1 MLDALRF
8 VAAAVARKDY
18 VQDLQHF
25 RIKDG
30 RVTGFNGVVALS
42 SDIDVDL
49 DIHPNASKM
58 LAAIKACPGT
68 IALNMTPAGR
78 LAIKSE
84 KFKSFVE
91 CLPQESAQFPEP
103 EGEAVD
109 LGENFMPGIRA
120 LAPAMGI
127 DASRIWAMGIKLQN
141 QSMFATNNVMLVEY
155 WHGTDIPLDV
165 VIPDVCVKELLRIGE
180 NPTRVQVN
188 DRCITFWFGEK
199 RWLRSQLIEPTGWPM
214 AIMDKVLAS
223 SDGEQLAFPPGFF
236 EAVDTLKPF
245 LGDAGS
251 LYLTAQ
257 SLGTSSHDGEGTS
270 IDVVTPGV
278 TDMQAYHH
286 RQLTVLGEIAKTID
300 WTGYPQPCMFR
311 GDRLRGALIGQRI

>member
-8 VAAAVARKDY
+8 VAAAVAKKDY

-49 DIHPNASKM
+49 DIHPNAAKM

-78 LAIKSE
+78 LAVKSE

-103 EGEAVD
+103 EGEAID
-109 LGENFMPGIRA
+109 LGENFMPGIKA

-165 VIPDVCVKELLRIGE
+165 VIPDVCVKELLRINE

-199 RWLRSQLIEPTGWPM
+199 RWLRSQLVEPTGWPM
-214 AIMDKVLAS
+214 AKMDQVLS
-223 SDGEQLAFPPGFF
+223 MSDGEQLAYPEGFF
-236 EAVDTLKPF
+236 EAIDTLKPF
-245 LGDAGS
+245 LADSGTVYVSPDKVS
-251 LYLTAQ
+251 TAK
-257 SLGTSSHDGEGTS
+257 DEGEGTS
-270 IDVVTPGV
+270 VDVSIPGV
-278 TDMQAYHH
+278 TEMQAYHH
-286 RQLTVLGEIAKTID
+286 RQLTLLGEISQTID
-300 WTGYPQPCMFR
+300 WTAYPAPCMFR
-311 GDRLRGALIGQRI
+311 GNRLRGALVGQRI

>member
-8 VAAAVARKDY
+8 VAAAVAKKDY
-18 VQDLQHF
+18 VQDLTHF

-49 DIHPNASKM
+49 DIHPNAGKM

-78 LAIKSE
+78 LSVKSE
-84 KFKSFVE
+84 KFKSFVD
-91 CLPQESAQFPEP
+91 CLPNESTVFPEP
-103 EGEAVD
+103 EGETID
-109 LGENFMPGIRA
+109 LGENFLPGIRA

-165 VIPDVCVKELLRIGE
+165 VIPDVCVKELLRINE
-180 NPTRVQVN
+180 APTKVQVTAN
-188 DRCITFWFGEK
+188 SITFWFGDK
-199 RWLRSQLIEPTGWPM
+199 RWLRSQLIEPEGWPI
-214 AIMDKVLAS
+214 AVMDNVLS
-223 SDGEQLAFPPGFF
+223 QSTGEQLPFPAGFF
-236 EAVDTLKPF
+236 EAVETLKPF
-245 LGDAGS
+245 LADAGTVFVAPS
-251 LYLTAQ
+251 YL
-257 SLGTSSHDGEGTS
+257 STSRHEGEGTS
-270 IDVVTPGV
+270 IDVSIPGV
-278 TDMQAYHH
+278 DDMQAYHH
-286 RQLTVLGEIAKTID
+286 HQLTLLGEIAQSID
-300 WTGYPQPCMFR
+300 WTAYPAPCMFR
-311 GDRLRGALIGQRI
+311 GDRLRGALVGQRI